1 MEKELFLSLKKEA
14 EADLKIPDEL
24 TAMMDLALILPSIVQ
39 KWNEYYTHQNYVV
52 KMLDIK
58 KAELYAK
65 LEEEWKFHKNVA
77 WQGRELNDQIQG
89 DPQLLKLERER
100 AAQNYYLDYIK
111 GIYDNVKGI
120 SFTIKDYLKYK
131 ELIKI

>member
-1 MEKELFLSLKKEA
+1 MNKEVFLSIKKEA
-14 EADLKIPDEL
+14 EEDLKIPDEL
-24 TAMMDLALILPSIVQ
+24 TAMMNLALVLPSIVQ
-39 KWNEYYTHQNYVV
+39 KWNEYYTKQNVIV
-52 KMLDIK
+52 KKLDIQ

-77 WQGRELNDQIQG
+77 WQGRELNDQILG

-100 AAQNYYLDYIK
+100 AEQNFYLEYIK
-111 GIYDNVKGI
+111 GTYDNIKGI